1 MEKIRSKYS
10 NPDFRF
16 ARFKLGSVDFGVAI
30 GSVKEML
37 RYTDVTAIPEAPD
50 FIEGCIGL
58 RGMSVPVIDL
68 RRRFE
73 LEAAVDRPEQIMLVV
88 IEDIAGGGDECENKG
103 AACGGI
109 ITGLIIDEI
118 CDIAMGCK
126 EAMIKTKSKRK
137 RSWDGCVEAVVET
150 GSGSVFVI
158 DLKRLLT
165 RDEVEALKS
174 PMLQVCLESGE
185 ER

>member
-37 RYTDVTAIPEAPD
+37 RYTDVTAIPGSPD

-68 RRRFE
+68 RRRFA

-88 IEDIAGGGDECENKG
+88 IEDTSGSGGGDG
-103 AACGGI
+103 PACGGI

-118 CDIAMGCK
+118 CDIVMGCK

-165 RDEVEALKS
+165 RNEVEALKS
-174 PMLQVCLESGE
+174 PMLQVCQESGQ